1 MQQFPSVDRPLMGV
15 LLTIAFCVVIP
26 FSDALA
32 KILMET
38 VPLVTILG
46 ARFLGQ
52 ALMSAPAML
61 RHGLRMSTYV
71 FVLTFIRTVLQLT
84 SLALIYVAFRY
95 LPLADAI
102 AISFVSPFLL
112 MLMGKLFL
120 GEQVGPRRIAACGV
134 GFFGTLMVIQPSFA
148 EVGMAALLP
157 LACAITF
164 SLYTLTTRQVARI
177 ADPVR
182 VQGVSGLLGVAAL
195 LLISFLGSETVPDTR
210 IIVPSGADAWLLVA
224 IATIGSIAHMM
235 MTWALRMA
243 PAATLAPIQYV
254 EIPFATLIGWM
265 FFRDLPDG
273 LAAVG
278 ILLIMS
284 AGLYIIHRE
293 RVVARQVATVPA

>member
-1 MQQFPSVDRPLMGV
+1 MQQLISVDRPLAGV
-15 LLTIAFCVVIP
+15 LLTIGFCMIIP

-38 VPLVTILG
+38 VPLVTILA

-61 RHGLRMSTYV
+61 RRGIRMSPRV
-71 FVLTFIRTVLQLT
+71 FLLTFIRTVLQLT

-112 MLMGKLFL
+112 MLMGKFFL

-134 GFFGTLMVIQPSFA
+134 GFGGTLMVIQPSFV
-148 EVGMAALLP
+148 EVGAAALLP
-157 LACAITF
+157 LACAVTF

-177 ADPVR
+177 ADPVT
-182 VQGVSGLLGVAAL
+182 VQGVSGLLGLFALLAAAAL
-195 LLISFLGSETVPDTR
+195 GSGAFPDAR
-210 IIVPSGADAWLLVA
+210 IVIPSGYDAWLLVA
-224 IATIGSIAHMM
+224 IATIGSVAHMM

-254 EIPFATLIGWM
+254 EIPFATLIGWL

-273 LAAVG
+273 LAAAG

-284 AGLYIIHRE
+284 AGLYIIYRE
-293 RVVARQVATVPA
+293 RVIARQAAATA